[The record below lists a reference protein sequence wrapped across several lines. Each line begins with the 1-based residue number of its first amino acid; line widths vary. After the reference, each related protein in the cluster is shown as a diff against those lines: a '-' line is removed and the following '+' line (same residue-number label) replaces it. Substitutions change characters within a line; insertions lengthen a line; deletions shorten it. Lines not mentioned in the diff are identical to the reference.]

1 MIVEG
6 SKVGM
11 ASDNKETGDSSLE
24 KKVENLDLKH
34 VDSVENLKDDAV
46 DVGALVPVP
55 PDGGYGWV
63 IVFAAF
69 LCNFL
74 VDGIANAF
82 GQFTKLYV
90 ETFQSDTATVAFVGS
105 CLIGAY
111 LLVGPVVS
119 ALTNKFGARIVV
131 IVGSIISGIA
141 FLLSILSPNIYV
153 MIGLYGVVG
162 GIGFGFVYLPAICV
176 VCYYFEK
183 KRSLATGIAV
193 AGSGAGTIVMPPLCF
208 ELLKNFGYKITL
220 AVLAGFAF
228 TGIGMGILYRPLMAP
243 GSDEN
248 KDVDKEMKP
257 MGNGNSNNA
266 SKQENIENNAQ
277 SGNASENKG
286 TFRTRSAVSECDD
299 PSMRPLI
306 DGERSRHDRRNRTVT
321 SESDAT
327 PNDHRSSKTRLSQG
341 AIKGAESL
349 ASVAS
354 SIDPKEFSKPMNR
367 SDIFYQGSIQ
377 NLPEFQKEGRDF
389 RKYRES
395 QVSIPAEVAA
405 QAAGQPETKT
415 KKGLCSCFPSFQ
427 MLDFELLKNS
437 AMILLSFSNLFGMLG
452 FYVPFMFVFEM
463 AKTKGI
469 PEEQAKWLLPV
480 IGVFNT
486 LGRIAFG
493 WLADRKWLSALALNN
508 ISLLSCGVLTLI
520 CPYLS
525 SYTSLMI
532 YSILFG
538 FIISAYICL
547 TSIVLTDLLGLDRL
561 TNAFGILVVSRSI
574 ACFIGTPVAGFVYEK
589 TNSYTASFCFA
600 GVLILLGGFATV
612 IISIQHYL
620 AERRAKKT
628 SYLDDGRTEDTQ
640 SLQPNRNGNK
650 SLLKR

>member
-1 MIVEG
+1 
-6 SKVGM
+6 
-11 ASDNKETGDSSLE
+11 
-24 KKVENLDLKH
+24 LKFKLA
-34 VDSVENLKDDAV
+34 ENLKDDAV

-153 MIGLYGVVG
+153 MIGLYG
-162 GIGFGFVYLPAICV
+162 IGFGFVYLPAICV

-248 KDVDKEMKP
+248 KDVDKEMVS
-257 MGNGNSNNA
+257 GIHERVHIRINLLSI
-266 SKQENIENNAQ
+266 IEKNLFKLLNCI
-277 SGNASENKG
+277 
-286 TFRTRSAVSECDD
+286 FR
-299 PSMRPLI
+299 
-306 DGERSRHDRRNRTVT
+306 
-321 SESDAT
+321 
-327 PNDHRSSKTRLSQG
+327 
-341 AIKGAESL
+341 
-349 ASVAS
+349 
-354 SIDPKEFSKPMNR
+354 
-367 SDIFYQGSIQ
+367 
-377 NLPEFQKEGRDF
+377 
-389 RKYRES
+389 
-395 QVSIPAEVAA
+395 
-405 QAAGQPETKT
+405 
-415 KKGLCSCFPSFQ
+415 LCSCFPSFQ

-469 PEEQAKWLLPV
+469 PEEQLVQNLILLV
-480 IGVFNT
+480 ILLFFE
-486 LGRIAFG
+486 GRIAFG

-508 ISLLSCGVLTLI
+508 ISLLSCGVLTL
-520 CPYLS
+520 
-525 SYTSLMI
+525 
-532 YSILFG
+532 
-538 FIISAYICL
+538 ISAYICL

-574 ACFIGTPVAGFVYEK
+574 ACFIGTPVAGKLFHWL
-589 TNSYTASFCFA
+589 F
-600 GVLILLGGFATV
+600 
-612 IISIQHYL
+612 
-620 AERRAKKT
+620 
-628 SYLDDGRTEDTQ
+628 
-640 SLQPNRNGNK
+640 
-650 SLLKR
+650 